1 MQIIQIP
8 PDLLQIIHL
17 LLWLLELCL
26 HLIIFIPWALS
37 IILVSILIVLP
48 HVVYTAVIVHIIPW
62 IDWLRTV
69 EARWII
75 LLSYTQTAILKIIHV
90 TLVLI
95 LIRLVSHNLQV
106 VNPLGVEHRVEAVE
120 GWLTI
125 LLLHKM
131 SWGFLRLIFILW
143 RQFLRATLGEFLLY
157 EHLNLVLVAWRSY
170 VLLRVG

>member
-48 HVVYTAVIVHIIPW
+48 HIVHTTVIVHIIPR

-69 EARWII
+69 EARRII
-75 LLSYTQTAILKIIHV
+75 LLSYSQTAILKIIHV
-90 TLVLI
+90 TLI
-95 LIRLVSHNLQV
+95 LIRLISHYLQV
-106 VNPLGVEHRVEAVE
+106 VNSLGVEHRVEAVE

-125 LLLHKM
+125 LLLHEM

-157 EHLNLVLVAWRSY
+157 EHLNLVLVAWRSN

>member
-8 PDLLQIIHL
+8 PDLLQIIYL

-48 HVVYTAVIVHIIPW
+48 HIVHTTVIVHIIPR

-69 EARWII
+69 EARWNI
-75 LLSYTQTAILKIIHV
+75 LLSYSQTAILKIIHV
-90 TLVLI
+90 TLI
-95 LIRLVSHNLQV
+95 LIRLISHYLQV
-106 VNPLGVEHRVEAVE
+106 VNSLGVEHRVEAVE

-125 LLLHKM
+125 LLLHEM

-157 EHLNLVLVAWRSY
+157 EHLNLVLVAWRSN